1 LHDVRP
7 PTLET
12 DSIQQGKEA
21 DMSLINDY
29 THQTLTDARERDF
42 ARLAEHDRLVRLAL
56 NGRVGWWRR
65 LLARRGRQDRAHDS
79 TVKVQ
84 QPAHRTV

>member
-1 LHDVRP
+1 LHHVRL

-12 DSIQQGKEA
+12 GWVQHGKEA
-21 DMSLINDY
+21 HMSLINDY
-29 THQTLTDARERDF
+29 THQTLTDVRERDF

-56 NGRVGWWRR
+56 NGRVSWWRR
-65 LLARRGRQDRAHDS
+65 LLGRRGGQDRAQDS